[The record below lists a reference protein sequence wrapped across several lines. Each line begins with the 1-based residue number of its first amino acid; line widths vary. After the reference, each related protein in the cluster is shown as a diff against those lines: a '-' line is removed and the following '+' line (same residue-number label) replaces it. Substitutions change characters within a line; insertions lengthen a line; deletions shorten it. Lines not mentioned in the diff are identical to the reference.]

1 MNRNIETKKAAQQT
15 FSNLAINRLNESIH
29 AFHSIRNIDAS
40 QSKGRLVYAEQLMAV
55 EDQLLT
61 VKNQVHALRLLYGE
75 E

>member
-1 MNRNIETKKAAQQT
+1 MNRDNETKKAAQQT

-40 QSKGRLVYAEQLMAV
+40 QFKGRLAYAEQLMSV
-55 EDQLLT
+55 EENLLII
-61 VKNQVHALRLLYGE
+61 KNQVHALRLLYGE